1 MTYWPPTVI
10 ALNVGLIVLAI
21 IAFAAT
27 VFLFVRN
34 DQQKHFLMALA
45 ASARRDDGPFR
56 PGTHSGHVPASLVLN
71 HMTDGICVVAAPR
84 QE

>member
-1 MTYWPPTVI
+1 MRYLGTNSVFAVSALANLCLVIIPIIVIFIGEITPTMI
-10 ALNVGLIVLAI
+10 ALNVGLMVLAI

-45 ASARRDDGPFR
+45 ASSSSRR
-56 PGTHSGHVPASLVLN
+56 
-71 HMTDGICVVAAPR
+71 
-84 QE
+84 

>member
-21 IAFAAT
+21 IAFAAA
-27 VFLFVRN
+27 VFLFVQN

-45 ASARRDDGPFR
+45 ASSSSRR
-56 PGTHSGHVPASLVLN
+56 
-71 HMTDGICVVAAPR
+71 
-84 QE
+84 